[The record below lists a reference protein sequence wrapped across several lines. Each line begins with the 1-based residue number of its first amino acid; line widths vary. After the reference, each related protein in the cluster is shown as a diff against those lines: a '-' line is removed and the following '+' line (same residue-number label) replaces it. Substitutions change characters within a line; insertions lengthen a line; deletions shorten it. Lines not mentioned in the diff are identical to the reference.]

1 MNTAYLVKN
10 SSSHPTMV
18 FAAEELRRCLD
29 LLPAQSG
36 QGCIE
41 LRVEPVEGLHPFD
54 DLLSIHVTDGTGVI
68 AGPNERSVLLGV
80 YRYLREL
87 GCRFLFPGK
96 DGELFPETVSLA
108 GSRVELEDRPANR
121 YRGICIEG
129 GNRLEIL
136 LDMIDFLPKLG
147 FNSYFIQF
155 RQAFVF
161 FRRWYRHT
169 SHPHLEDKTPYP
181 VEEAEANMAKAVEE
195 IARRGLV
202 YHAVGHGWTCDPFG
216 VPGLEWDP
224 WTGEVPE
231 EAKQYFALVNGKREL
246 WNGVPLNTS
255 VCFSNP
261 ACRKIMVDAV
271 VDYAKTHP
279 DSDVIHL
286 WLSDGRNN
294 HCECPECQKKIP
306 ADWYLILLNEIDAA
320 LTAEGIDARICFLI
334 YCELLW
340 PPVEETFRNPDRFV
354 LMFAPISRTYR
365 TTFASDE
372 AGEMAP
378 YVRNQIEMPTRVA
391 DNLAHLRA
399 WQKLFTG
406 DGFLFDYHYMWAHHR
421 DAGGYAIARVLY
433 DDLQNLQ
440 KLGLNGLMS
449 CQVQRAMFPNALG
462 ITVMAEALWHGGRKS
477 FEAITEDYMQSL
489 YGSYAEKISSYL
501 QELSAL
507 TSALDLEH
515 PEQLSEE
522 KAKIADRIAF
532 RTSVLLQVTP
542 LNAVSPLPTAGRF
555 LYLHARL
562 WHRLAEALAHL
573 HRREFEQAQAAWQY
587 ARELLW
593 ETEPQTEMG
602 LDCYNFDRTFGGTIN
617 RTVLAFA

>member
-1 MNTAYLVKN
+1 MNTAYLVKHKSN
-10 SSSHPTMV
+10 HPTMI

-29 LLPAQSG
+29 LLPAQDG
-36 QGCIE
+36 QGCIT
-41 LRVEPVEGLHPFD
+41 LQVEPVEGLHPYD
-54 DLLSIHVTDGTGVI
+54 DILSIHVHGGTGVI
-68 AGPNERSVLLGV
+68 SGPNPRSVLLGV
-80 YRYLREL
+80 YRYLTEL

-96 DGELFPETVSLA
+96 DGELFPDTVCLA
-108 GSRVELEDRPANR
+108 DSAVDVEDKPANR
-121 YRGICIEG
+121 YRGVCIEG
-129 GNRLEIL
+129 GNRLETLI
-136 LDMIDFLPKLG
+136 DMIDFLPKLG

-169 SHPHLEDKTPYP
+169 SHPTLQDNTPYP

-224 WTGEVPE
+224 WTKEVPE
-231 EAKQYFALVNGKREL
+231 EAKQYFALVNGERGL
-246 WNGVPLNTS
+246 WHGVPLNTS

-261 ACRKIMVDAV
+261 ECRRIMTDAV
-271 VDYAKTHP
+271 VEYAETHP
-279 DSDVIHL
+279 NTDVIHL
-286 WLSDGRNN
+286 WLSDGHNN

-306 ADWYLILLNEIDAA
+306 ADWYLLLLNEIDAA
-320 LTAEGIDARICFLI
+320 LTAKNLDTKLCFLI

-340 PPVEETFRNPDRFV
+340 PPMEETFHNPDRFV

-365 TTFASDE
+365 KTFSSDE
-372 AGEMAP
+372 EGSMAP
-378 YVRNQIEMPTRVA
+378 YVRNKISMPEKVA

-421 DAGGYAIARVLY
+421 DAGCFDIARVLY

-462 ITVMAEALWHGGRKS
+462 ITVMAKSLWGGQT
-477 FEAITEDYMQSL
+477 FEEITGDYMQSL
-489 YGSYAEKISSYL
+489 YGPYADKITAYL
-501 QELSAL
+501 QELSQL
-507 TSALDLEH
+507 SRALDLEH
-515 PEQLSEE
+515 PKELSEE
-522 KAKIADRIAF
+522 KAKIADRLAF
-532 RTSVLLQVTP
+532 RTKVLLQTTP
-542 LNAVSPLPTAGRF
+542 LNVVSKLPTAGRY

-562 WHRLAEALAHL
+562 WSRLAEGIAHL
-573 HRREFEQAQAAWQY
+573 HRREFAEATQAWQAA
-587 ARELLW
+587 RTLMW

-602 LDCYNFDRTFGGTIN
+602 LDCFNFDRTFQW
-617 RTVLAFA
+617 VLGDLEFNFA